1 MCGGNEQID
10 LSVPSGGLINCASLE
25 CAPKR
30 IDGQTD
36 DCSWCVGLREGRVGH
51 GEQQQHPSTT
61 SRRRKKEAAASPC
74 SKNEPILLIKDV
86 PAYK

>member
-1 MCGGNEQID
+1 MD
-10 LSVPSGGLINCASLE
+10 
-25 CAPKR
+25 R
-30 IDGQTD
+30 QTTV
-36 DCSWCVGLREGRVGH
+36 CWCVGLREGRVGH
-51 GEQQQHPSTT
+51 GEQQQQQHPSTT